1 MARKSAGR
9 LCCSPEIIGA
19 QTFSG
24 AEEGGQEVRFR
35 AHLGIQLDMAKR
47 PAGWVSFPSL
57 PFPLQQP
64 PPPFFQ
70 LNDDI
75 Y

>member
-9 LCCSPEIIGA
+9 LCGSPEIIGA

-24 AEEGGQEVRFR
+24 AEEGGQEVRLR
-35 AHLGIQLDMAKR
+35 VHLGIQLDMAKR
-47 PAGWVSFPSL
+47 SAGWVSSPSL
-57 PFPLQQP
+57 LSSATSST
-64 PPPFFQ
+64 FFQ

>member
-1 MARKSAGR
+1 MARKPAGR

-19 QTFSG
+19 QTFTG
-24 AEEGGQEVRFR
+24 AGEGGQEVRFR
-35 AHLGIQLDMAKR
+35 IHLGIQLDMAKR
-47 PAGWVSFPSL
+47 SAGWVSFPSL
-57 PFPLQQP
+57 PSSATSST
-64 PPPFFQ
+64 FFQ

>member
-24 AEEGGQEVRFR
+24 AEDGGQEVRLR
-35 AHLGIQLDMAKR
+35 VHLGIQLDMAKR
-47 PAGWVSFPSL
+47 SAGWVSSPSL
-57 PFPLQQP
+57 PFSRQQP
-64 PPPFFQ
+64 HLPFSS
-70 LNDDI
+70 
-75 Y
+75 